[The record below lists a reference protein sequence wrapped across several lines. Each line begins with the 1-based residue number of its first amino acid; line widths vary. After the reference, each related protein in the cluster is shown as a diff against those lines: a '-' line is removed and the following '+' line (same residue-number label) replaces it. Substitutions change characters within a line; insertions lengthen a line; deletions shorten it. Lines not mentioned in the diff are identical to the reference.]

1 MTEGAKLPLFFRKN
15 SAIRILMLQKEKII
29 HLAEQAG
36 KMHNVLI
43 YDMEFKGDR
52 LIIYID
58 KKQGQV
64 DVQDCEKIN
73 SALQFLFLSE
83 NIPDMDV
90 EISSPGLERK
100 LTQNWHFQSALGK
113 KIKLQT
119 YQPVLYDERQ
129 KTSLEG
135 NLHNCSEQD
144 IVVNDGGRDWKVS
157 LNNIKTARI
166 VFES

>member
-1 MTEGAKLPLFFRKN
+1 MTEGAKLPLFFHKN
-15 SAIRILMLQKEKII
+15 RAIRILMLQKEKIT

-43 YDMEFKGDR
+43 YDMEFTGDR

-73 SALQFLFLSE
+73 KALQFLFLSE

-100 LTQNWHFQSALGK
+100 LTHNWHFQSALGK

-119 YQPVLYDERQ
+119 YQSVLYDERQ
-129 KTSLEG
+129 KTSLKG
-135 NLHNCSEQD
+135 NLHSCSEQG
-144 IVVNDGGRDWKVS
+144 IVVNDGDRDWTVS
-157 LNNIKTARI
+157 LSNIKSARI